1 MDPNAP
7 LKIPAKVRKRLET
20 LVRVESD
27 PMPPDEFRRLV
38 RDARIINAPLDGYSD
53 PAWRTVCLR
62 RGAGLGFTEMVPA
75 IALVFGGHDAMKRL
89 TRATD
94 EKVLAV
100 QIEGA
105 RPDIMVRAA
114 QIAVGAGA
122 DVIDINAGCPSP
134 RVTNS
139 GAGSALLSDL
149 PLLAEITT
157 AVKNAVRVP
166 VTMKVRSG
174 PTLTNIVV
182 DEVAALVNDLD
193 LAAVTLHPRA
203 RSQAYR
209 GVADWSLIARFKQ
222 LCRPPVIGNG
232 DIRCAADALSM
243 FEQTGCDAVMVA
255 RGAVGNPWLFRDI
268 RDALDGRADRREV
281 SLQEW
286 LDTINEHFDL
296 LVAYL
301 DGDESTAA
309 RMFRKHLARYT
320 KGLVGGAAFRK
331 GLAVMNGRAAM
342 TEALVTLMAQQ
353 DGVGGFVF
361 KAPGHDDTF

>member
-1 MDPNAP
+1 M
-7 LKIPAKVRKRLET
+7 PA
-20 LVRVESD
+20 
-27 PMPPDEFRRLV
+27 DELRRLIKDV
-38 RDARIINAPLDGYSD
+38 RIINAPLDGYSD

-62 RGAGLGFTEMVPA
+62 RGAGLGYTEMVPA

-100 QIEGA
+100 QIEGS

-149 PLLAEITT
+149 GLLAEITA

-182 DEVAALVNDLD
+182 DEVAAIVNDLD
-193 LAAVTLHPRA
+193 IAAVTLHPRA

-209 GVADWSLIARFKQ
+209 GNADWSLISRFKR

-243 FEQTGCDAVMVA
+243 FDQTGCDAVMVA
-255 RGAVGNPWLFRDI
+255 RGAIGNPWLFRDI
-268 RDALDGRADRREV
+268 RDALDGLSERRQV
-281 SLQEW
+281 SQQEW

-301 DGDESTAA
+301 DGDERMAA
-309 RMFRKHLARYT
+309 RVFRKHLARYT
-320 KGLVGGAAFRK
+320 RGLIGGASFRK
-331 GLAVMNGRAAM
+331 GLSVMTGRAAM
-342 TEALVTLMAQQ
+342 TGALATLLAQQ
-353 DGVGGFVF
+353 ESGGGFVF
-361 KAPGHDDTF
+361 KAPAHDDTF